1 MAHVRQAT
9 ITDANEINELSRFL
23 GYSNTTSDEAQQRLE
38 YLLESTNDDV
48 WVCEVNGHIAGWL
61 HGFKA
66 HRLASNM
73 FYEIGGLV
81 VDPKIRKQGV
91 GKLLVEQAYQYAQQ
105 LNVELR
111 VRCNNKRV
119 ETHEFYNRLGFTQ
132 AKQQSVFSKR

>member
-1 MAHVRQAT
+1 MAYVRQAT
-9 ITDANEINELSRFL
+9 ITDADKINELSRFL
-23 GYSNTTSDEAQQRLE
+23 GYSNTTSDEAQQRLA

-66 HRLASNM
+66 HRLASDM

-81 VDPKIRKQGV
+81 VDTKVRKQGV
-91 GKLLVEQAYQYAQQ
+91 GKLLVGQAYQYAQQ
-105 LNVELR
+105 LNLELR
-111 VRCNNKRV
+111 VRCNSKRV